1 MAENSKKKPVTLIS
15 IAVAIITIIVILAL
29 RRQPADVTVVHVTRE
44 DLSATITSNG
54 KVEPI
59 SPYVAHAE
67 FPTFVEKVMAAE
79 GQTVHR
85 GEGILTLDAADVR
98 SQLAQARADLL
109 SAQNDLRNAR
119 AGGPPD
125 QVAQLDGDLKAAEV
139 QVQNFE
145 TSQQALEGLFAKH
158 AATQDELAQTQA
170 SLAKARG
177 NLQALEAKKQDLT
190 TRSVA
195 IVQGARWR
203 VSQVQEQVQ
212 SLGEK
217 VNSAMVTAPTD
228 GTLYSLPVH
237 AGDFVKLG
245 DTLAE
250 MADLSHVRVRAFVD
264 EPDIGSLEPNQ
275 NVSVTWDAKPGRTWT
290 GHTEEV
296 PKQVVPRG
304 MRSVGE
310 VLCSI
315 DNDRLDLLPN
325 TNVQVKIMVRDR
337 HGVLVV
343 PRAAVL
349 GDFSQHYVYVFFDD
363 KVRRRDISVGVAST
377 DKYEVVSGLASGER
391 VAEPGETNCA
401 TEWKFAPRRPIDR
414 SSSSDAHRRHCCR
427 LGARGLGFNAAHFA
441 RRSVVGDP
449 GGAAPDDRGKL
460 HRRDFNVASC
470 RAGKFFERGTFL
482 LAWARLL

>member
-1 MAENSKKKPVTLIS
+1 MAENKRKLVTVILVAGLA
-15 IAVAIITIIVILAL
+15 IAIVAVLAL
-29 RRQPADVTVVHVTRE
+29 RRQAPGVTVVHVVRE
-44 DLSATITSNG
+44 DVSATITSNG

-59 SPYVAHAE
+59 SPDVAHAE
-67 FPTFVEKVMAAE
+67 FPTFVAKVMATE
-79 GQTVHR
+79 GQAVRR
-85 GEGILTLDAADVR
+85 GQVILTLDAADVR
-98 SQLAQARADLL
+98 SQLAQARSDLL

-139 QVQNFE
+139 QVKNLE
-145 TSQQALEGLFAKH
+145 TSEQALEGLVEKH

-177 NLQALEAKKQDLT
+177 NLQALQAKKQDLT
-190 TRSVA
+190 TRSA
-195 IVQGARWR
+195 SIVQGAELR
-203 VSQVQEQVQ
+203 VSQAQEQAR
-212 SLGEK
+212 SLEEK
-217 VNSAMVTAPTD
+217 VASATVTAPTD

-245 DTLAE
+245 DALAE

-275 NVSVTWDAKPGRTWT
+275 NVSVTWDAKPGRTWS

-325 TNVQVKIMVRDR
+325 TNVQVKIMVRER

-343 PRAAVL
+343 PRAAVM
-349 GDFSQHYVYVFFDD
+349 GDNDQHYVFVFGDD
-363 KVRRRDISVGVAST
+363 KVKRRDISVGVAST
-377 DKYEVVSGLASGER
+377 SKYEVVSGLSSGDR
-391 VAEPGETNCA
+391 VAEPE
-401 TEWKFAPRRPIDR
+401 
-414 SSSSDAHRRHCCR
+414 
-427 LGARGLGFNAAHFA
+427 
-441 RRSVVGDP
+441 P
-449 GGAAPDDRGKL
+449 GGRQL
-460 HRRDFNVASC
+460 RDGMEVHAEEAN
-470 RAGKFFERGTFL
+470 
-482 LAWARLL
+482 

>member
-1 MAENSKKKPVTLIS
+1 MAENNKRKLVTVILVAGLA
-15 IAVAIITIIVILAL
+15 IAIVAVLAL
-29 RRQPADVTVVHVTRE
+29 RRQAPVVTVVHVARE

-59 SPYVAHAE
+59 SPDVAHAE
-67 FPTFVEKVMAAE
+67 FPTFVEKAMATE
-79 GQTVHR
+79 GQAVHR
-85 GEGILTLDAADVR
+85 GQVILTLDAADVR
-98 SQLAQARADLL
+98 SQLAQARSDLL

-139 QVQNFE
+139 QVKNLE
-145 TSQQALEGLFAKH
+145 TSEQELEGLVAKQ
-158 AATQDELAQTQA
+158 AATQDELAQTRA

-177 NLQALEAKKQDLT
+177 NLQALQAKKQDLT
-190 TRSVA
+190 TRSA
-195 IVQGARWR
+195 SIVQGAELR
-203 VSQVQEQVQ
+203 VSQAQEQVQ
-212 SLGEK
+212 SLEEK
-217 VNSAMVTAPTD
+217 VASATVIAPTD

-237 AGDFVKLG
+237 SGDFVKLG

-275 NVSVTWDAKPGRTWT
+275 NVSVTWEARPGRTWS

-325 TNVQVKIMVRDR
+325 TNVQVKIMVRER

-349 GDFSQHYVYVFFDD
+349 GDNDQHYVFVFGDD
-363 KVRRRDISVGVAST
+363 KVKRRDISVGVAST
-377 DKYEVVSGLASGER
+377 SKYEVVSGLSSDDR
-391 VAEPGETNCA
+391 VAEPE
-401 TEWKFAPRRPIDR
+401 
-414 SSSSDAHRRHCCR
+414 
-427 LGARGLGFNAAHFA
+427 
-441 RRSVVGDP
+441 P
-449 GGAAPDDRGKL
+449 GGRQL
-460 HRRDFNVASC
+460 RDGMEV
-470 RAGKFFERGTFL
+470 RAEE
-482 LAWARLL
+482 AN